1 MRDLVQHESLGE
13 RGAVRGVR
21 LCDAILL
28 AQSARATLL
37 HYAKCACAEQHS
49 HSSVARSA
57 TIRNGSSERRAI
69 EKGKPGGRELI
80 RGSSGDVG
88 VLGGLERAVGSC
100 ESEPSR

>member
-21 LCDAILL
+21 LCDAIIL

-49 HSSVARSA
+49 HLF
-57 TIRNGSSERRAI
+57 AI
-69 EKGKPGGRELI
+69 
-80 RGSSGDVG
+80 
-88 VLGGLERAVGSC
+88 GLEPIFSFK
-100 ESEPSR
+100 

>member
-57 TIRNGSSERRAI
+57 TIRNGSSKRRGYR
-69 EKGKPGGRELI
+69 KGKKNRAAE
-80 RGSSGDVG
+80 SSSVDR
-88 VLGGLERAVGSC
+88 LEA
-100 ESEPSR
+100 SEFLEISGAL

>member
-57 TIRNGSSERRAI
+57 TIRNGSSKRRGYR
-69 EKGKPGGRELI
+69 KGKNRAAE
-80 RGSSGDVG
+80 SSSVDR
-88 VLGGLERAVGSC
+88 LET
-100 ESEPSR
+100 SEFLEISGAL